1 MKREKGEILTG
12 VIGWLVVGAIV
23 GLFTLKADL
32 ETTKVKLQEC
42 EQPQQA
48 EIVIEK

>member
-12 VIGWLVVGAIV
+12 VIGWLVIGAFI

-32 ETTKVKLQEC
+32 EKTKVKLQEC

-48 EIVIEK
+48 EMIIEK